1 MSNSVVITY
10 TGRGLPQLLNDGGSK
25 AWSLDAKRVS
35 TKIAYL
41 ICVQNRKTGKD
52 WAHPTADHQ
61 HAFLIGKV
69 SGVKLIRKRQDGKP
83 ARWSVQISEYAELDI
98 PDMWNGA
105 RNPVSYT
112 SLAELDIDEKS
123 LKFKAMPEIE
133 DKDTSETLEEYHL
146 EKEDD
151 TEEEGITIKEA
162 KRLLAIKYDTSIED
176 IKITISA

>member
-10 TGRGLPQLLNDGGSK
+10 TGRGLPQILNDGGSK

-35 TKIAYL
+35 TKIDYL

-69 SGVKLIRKRQDGKP
+69 SGVNLIRKKQDGKP

-98 PDMWNGA
+98 PDMWDGA

-112 SLAELDIDEKS
+112 SLEELDIDEKS
-123 LKFKAMPEIE
+123 LKFKAMPEI
-133 DKDTSETLEEYHL
+133 KDNEVSEFLEE
-146 EKEDD
+146 EDDD

>member
-35 TKIAYL
+35 TKTDYL

-69 SGVKLIRKRQDGKP
+69 SGVNLVRKKQDGKP

-98 PDMWNGA
+98 PGMWDGA

-112 SLAELDIDEKS
+112 SLEKLGIDEK
-123 LKFKAMPEIE
+123 LLTFKAMPEIE
-133 DKDTSETLEEYHL
+133 DDEGFENLEEFHF
-146 EKEDD
+146 EEDCF
-151 TEEEGITIKEA
+151 EEEGITIKEA